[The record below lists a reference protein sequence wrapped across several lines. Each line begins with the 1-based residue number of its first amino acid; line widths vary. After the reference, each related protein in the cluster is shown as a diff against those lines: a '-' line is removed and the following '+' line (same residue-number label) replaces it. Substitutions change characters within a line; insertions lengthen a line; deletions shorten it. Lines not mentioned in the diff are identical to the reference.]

1 MLCSVEGGYGS
12 PLVFQVSATKTD
24 NHLSSEDGYI
34 TVRMSSGHSSVVSAA
49 FLFCIQLVK
58 FWTAHL
64 VASLVLLGMHGFAS
78 SVSSVLVTFP
88 NLPVVSLIFLT
99 FEPCCSR
106 LLFEVM
112 IEALASEPLVGVE
125 L

>member
-12 PLVFQVSATKTD
+12 PLVFRVSATKTD
-24 NHLSSEDGYI
+24 NHLSSEDGSI
-34 TVRMSSGHSSVVSAA
+34 TVRMSSGHFFCGFCCVSI
-49 FLFCIQLVK
+49 LHQLVK

-99 FEPCCSR
+99 FEPCCGR